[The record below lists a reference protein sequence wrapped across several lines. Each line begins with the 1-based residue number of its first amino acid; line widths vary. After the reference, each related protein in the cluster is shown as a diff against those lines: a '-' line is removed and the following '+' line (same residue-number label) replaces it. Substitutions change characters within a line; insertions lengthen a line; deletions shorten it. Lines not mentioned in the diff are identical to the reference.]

1 MDKVKI
7 LTGGTV
13 VTRDSSNQVIPE
25 GAVVC
30 RKNKIIEVGKASDIS
45 KKYKDAEYI
54 YAKGGLIM
62 PGFINPHAHS
72 YCALLRGCN
81 MGGFVP
87 VDFMDNLKN
96 KWWYADSRLTLEQCR
111 QTARVSYLEAVKNGV
126 TTEFDHHASFGNITG
141 SLEVLSEAA
150 REMGLRACLCYEVSD
165 RAGMEKAKEGIAEN
179 ASWIKAC
186 EREERLAGMM
196 GLHASFTLSD
206 ATLDCVTEQ
215 MGENGAYHIHVA
227 ECREDVE
234 DCLKKYGISIIE
246 RLERFGILG
255 NKTLM
260 AHGVYLD
267 EAEMERIRK
276 KDAMVVTNPES
287 NMNNAVDCPPGL
299 ELVKKNIVTGMGMD
313 GFTHDMISAWRIAN
327 ALYKYQTKDINCA
340 WEELPKMIFQG
351 NAQIASRLFGKTIG
365 CLKKDA
371 EADII
376 VLNYQPPTPLDSS
389 NIDAHLLFG
398 CSGRDVL
405 TVMCGGEILMQN
417 RELRGIDEERVY
429 AEARVEAET
438 LWGKLQR

>member
-1 MDKVKI
+1 MDRVKI
-7 LTGGTV
+7 VAGGTV
-13 VTRDSSNQVIPE
+13 VTRDSDNRVIPE

-30 RKNKIIEVGKASDIS
+30 RKNKIIEVGKAVDIRQ
-45 KKYKDAEYI
+45 KYKDAEYI
-54 YAKGGLIM
+54 CAKGGLIM
-62 PGFINPHAHS
+62 PGFINPHAHA
-72 YCALLRGCN
+72 YCSILRGAN

-96 KWWYADSRLTLEQCR
+96 KWWYADSKLTLEQCR

-141 SLEVLSEAA
+141 SLEMVSEAA
-150 REMGLRACLCYEVSD
+150 KEMGLRACLCYEVSD

-179 ASWIKAC
+179 ISWLKTC

-206 ATLDCVTEQ
+206 ATLDYITEQ

-227 ECREDVE
+227 ECREDEE
-234 DCLKKYGISIIE
+234 DSLKKYGVRIIE
-246 RLERFGILG
+246 RLEHFGILG
-255 NKTLM
+255 NKTLI

-267 EAEMERIRK
+267 ETEMALIRK

-299 ELVKKNIVTGMGMD
+299 ELVRKDIITGMGMD
-313 GFTHDMISAWRIAN
+313 GFTHDMISVWRIAN
-327 ALYKYQTKDINCA
+327 ALYKYQTRDINCA
-340 WEELPKMIFQG
+340 WEEIPKMIFQG
-351 NAQIASRLFGKTIG
+351 NARIASRIFGKNIG
-365 CLKKDA
+365 SLEKGA

-389 NIDAHLLFG
+389 NINVHLLFG
-398 CSGRDVL
+398 CSGRDVI
-405 TVMCGGEILMQN
+405 TTMCGGEILMKN
-417 RELRGIDEERVY
+417 RELYGIDEEKIY
-429 AEARVEAET
+429 AEARSEAEK
-438 LWGKLQR
+438 LWGLF